1 MSSSLASWQRRHP
14 GLLTAFYSVVSV
26 FSVHE
31 TSEVGGWMRWF
42 VVAQSLTL
50 IVVTGFWA
58 RAAWRTWAEDR

>member
-14 GLLTAFYSVVSV
+14 GLWTVFFFVMSV

-42 VVAQSLTL
+42 VVAQSLTQ
-50 IVVTGFWA
+50 IVLTGFWA
-58 RAAWRTWAEDR
+58 RAAWCQWAERR